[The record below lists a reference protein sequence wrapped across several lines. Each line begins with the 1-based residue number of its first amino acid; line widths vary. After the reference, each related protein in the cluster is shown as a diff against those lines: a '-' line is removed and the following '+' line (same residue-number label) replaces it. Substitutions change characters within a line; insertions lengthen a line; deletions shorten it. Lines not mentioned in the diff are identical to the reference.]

1 MRGKKPSEREK
12 YMLPAGS
19 GAYVEVTRE
28 VYLEWHRSRRMEKYQ
43 MEKKRAH
50 RVCSLDALGES
61 PSCALP
67 SGYWENRPEEN
78 AIRLAC
84 MEKVRES
91 ILHLPVQDA
100 VLVRM
105 LYFDGMTV
113 TAAADAF
120 RCSRKS
126 IRKRRDR
133 VLERLR
139 MEMAAQGIIQ
149 GCF

>member
-1 MRGKKPSEREK
+1 MRGKKPTKREK

-28 VYLEWHRSRRMEKYQ
+28 VYLEWHRTRRMEKYQ
-43 MEKKRAH
+43 MEKEREH
-50 RVCSLDALGES
+50 GVCSFEATGENTAR
-61 PSCALP
+61 ALP
-67 SGYWENRPEEN
+67 SGYWENKPEEN
-78 AIRLAC
+78 ALRQIC

-91 ILHLPVQDA
+91 ILHLPIQDA
-100 VLVRM
+100 TLVRM

-113 TAAADAF
+113 TATAAAF
-120 RCSRKS
+120 RCSRKC

-139 MEMAAQGIIQ
+139 MEMAAQGIVQ
-149 GCF
+149 GYF